1 MYIYIHINYMYIY
14 ITNIYIYVLI
24 YCIVQPPIVINHQVR
39 SNLQPTQPEKQ
50 RSYTVPVTLPSAS
63 SMSSDVGL
71 GAGAAAVNPLI
82 FSRIDTDSA
91 FMMD

>member
-1 MYIYIHINYMYIY
+1 
-14 ITNIYIYVLI
+14 
-24 YCIVQPPIVINHQVR
+24 
-39 SNLQPTQPEKQ
+39 
-50 RSYTVPVTLPSAS
+50 
-63 SMSSDVGL
+63 MSSDVGL